1 MLNIVLV
8 YFIHSVH
15 SLFKIGGFFW
25 VFFNT
30 FILVYI
36 AYIDIYIYISDIVS
50 PFSGSVTA
58 ILALTLK

>member
-15 SLFKIGGFFW
+15 SLFKIGF
-25 VFFNT
+25 FFNT
-30 FILVYI
+30 FIFTFIL
-36 AYIDIYIYISDIVS
+36 IYIYISDIVS

>member
-15 SLFKIGGFFW
+15 SLFKIVF
-25 VFFNT
+25 FFNT

>member
-8 YFIHSVH
+8 YFIHSVY
-15 SLFKIGGFFW
+15 SLFKIGFFFF
-25 VFFNT
+25 FFNT

-36 AYIDIYIYISDIVS
+36 AYIDIYIYISGIVS